1 MQVPVQLYID
11 GELKFVST
19 SHTVEVSN
27 LKKGEIFKSKE
38 LDLLGPS
45 FEGRNYIID
54 DFVAVPSSKDGIS
67 IVRIYLKT
75 V

>member
-1 MQVPVQLYID
+1 MQVPVQLYVD
-11 GELKFVST
+11 GELRFVST
-19 SHTVEVSN
+19 SHTMEVSN

-38 LDLLGPS
+38 LDLLGSS

-54 DFVAVPSSKDGIS
+54 DFVVVPSSKDSIS

>member
-11 GELKFVST
+11 GELRFVST
-19 SHTVEVSN
+19 SHTMEVSN
-27 LKKGEIFKSKE
+27 LNKGVIFKSKE

-45 FEGRNYIID
+45 FVKKNYIIE
-54 DFVAVPSSKDGIS
+54 DFVEVPSSKDNIS

>member
-11 GELKFVST
+11 GELRFVST
-19 SHTVEVSN
+19 SHTMEVSN
-27 LKKGEIFKSKE
+27 LNKGEIFKSKE

-45 FEGRNYIID
+45 FAKKNYIID
-54 DFVAVPSSKDGIS
+54 DFVEVPSSKDNIS

>member
-19 SHTVEVSN
+19 SHTVEVSYI
-27 LKKGEIFKSKE
+27 KKGKIFKSKE

-54 DFVAVPSSKDGIS
+54 DFVVVPSSKDSIS
-67 IVRIYLKT
+67 IVRIYLKI